1 MLDFRPTVPRRA
13 AHAGTTGDHILR
25 PGMPATLLERVPGGK
40 GIHDAQAGVPSAKW
54 LRAQLA
60 FKELMVR
67 GILQFTPS
75 IAFRYVLH
83 RCKSRDIRCRESLKT
98 RSRDRARRPPPAE
111 KDRGPGTANLAFY
124 GSLARFVLT
133 LFVCRD
139 DAGLSR
145 RPAPARRG
153 RRERFRLASPDRY
166 VGTVRGSFFRTF
178 SAMILPQVHLRK
190 PCYDFS
196 FL

>member
-13 AHAGTTGDHILR
+13 GHAGTTGGHIPL
-25 PGMPATLLERVPGGK
+25 PGIPATLLARVPWGK
-40 GIHDAQAGVPSAKW
+40 GIHDAQAGVPSAEW

-83 RCKSRDIRCRESLKT
+83 RCKSRDIRCRESFKT
-98 RSRDRARRPPPAE
+98 KSRDLARRPPPAE
-111 KDRGPGTANLAFY
+111 KDRGPGTGNLAFY

-139 DAGLSR
+139 DAGLSG
-145 RPAPARRG
+145 RPATTRRG
-153 RRERFRLASPDRY
+153 RRELFWLASSVRY
-166 VGTVRGSFFRTF
+166 VGTVRGSFFRSF
-178 SAMILPQVHLRK
+178 STMILPQVHLRK